1 MRNELLMDADFDD
14 FYAMKSGAEGIAKE
28 VLAGLQYIH
37 DPIVKKHLFG
47 LKNDKRFGCM
57 TQPISLGIAKSE
69 IVVLPNDGNHYGGI
83 FGGAL
88 LSLMDRTA
96 YIAARKYAQGD
107 LVTVAL
113 DNVVFKN
120 PVKVGD
126 TAEISA
132 HVSYV
137 GKTSVEVCVGVMSEG
152 KIAVQNAYFT
162 YVNIDA
168 KGKPI
173 PVVQPSF
180 ADGEEKAEFE
190 RRAKNK

>member
-1 MRNELLMDADFDD
+1 MLRSIS
-14 FYAMKSGAEGIAKE
+14 SG
-28 VLAGLQYIH
+28 V
-37 DPIVKKHLFG
+37 
-47 LKNDKRFGCM
+47 
-57 TQPISLGIAKSE
+57 AKSE
-69 IVVLPNDGNHYGGI
+69 IVVLPNDGNHYGNI

-96 YIAARKYAQGD
+96 YIAARKYAESD

-132 HVSYV
+132 KVSYV
-137 GKTSVEVCVGVMSEG
+137 GKTSVEVRVGVVSEG
-152 KIAVQNAYFT
+152 KTAVQNAYFT

-168 KGKPI
+168 KG
-173 PVVQPSF
+173 SRF
-180 ADGEEKAEFE
+180 RLSS
-190 RRAKNK
+190 RRLRMPKRKRRLRRVRRRENNRGF